1 MPSRSEQQAA
11 RSLMEVKDIA
21 YTHALR
27 LIRTGQVTYEKH
39 EGKYTFKEESK

>member
-11 RSLMEVKDIA
+11 RALMKVKDIA

-27 LIRTGQVTYEKH
+27 LITTGQVTYEKRD
-39 EGKYTFKEESK
+39 GKYTFKEE